1 MEKKLIIF
9 DFFGVISSEIAPV
22 WLRKYFNEEDA
33 KRIKLEIVSKVD
45 SGEITEMELYRQLG
59 ELANVTPDEVA
70 KDWMDLVKINEEL
83 VKFIRKIKENHKVI
97 LLSNASSTYLRK
109 ILNRYELIP
118 LFDEIII
125 SSEVKLVKPGSEIY
139 QLALDRMQVKP
150 EESVM
155 IDDNIV
161 NVNGAK
167 QIGIDGILYTNV
179 NSLIEELKQDLNCFS
194 IV

>member
-1 MEKKLIIF
+1 MEKKLIVF
-9 DFFGVISSEIAPV
+9 DFFGVISSEIAPI

-33 KRIKLEIVSKVD
+33 KRIKAEIVSKVD

-59 ELANVTPDEVA
+59 ELASVSPDKVA
-70 KDWMDLVKINEEL
+70 KDWMDLVKINDRL
-83 VKFIRKIKENHKVI
+83 VNFIKELKENYKVI
-97 LLSNASSTYLRK
+97 LLSNASDTYLRK
-109 ILNRYELIP
+109 ILNRYELIS

-125 SSEVKLVKPGSEIY
+125 SSEVKLVKPGNEIY

-161 NVNGAK
+161 NINGAENA
-167 QIGIDGILYTNV
+167 GMDGILYTDIDN
-179 NSLIEELKQDLNCFS
+179 LKKALTEKLNRFS
-194 IV
+194 VV

>member
-33 KRIKLEIVSKVD
+33 KRIKSEIVSKVD

-83 VKFIRKIKENHKVI
+83 VEFIRKIKENHKVI

-155 IDDNIV
+155 IDDNMV

>member
-33 KRIKLEIVSKVD
+33 KRIKSEIVSKVD

-59 ELANVTPDEVA
+59 ELANVTSDEVA

-83 VKFIRKIKENHKVI
+83 VEFIRKIKENHKVI

-139 QLALDRMQVKP
+139 QLALDRMQAKP

-155 IDDNIV
+155 IDDNMV

>member
-1 MEKKLIIF
+1 MRRLFFYAII
-9 DFFGVISSEIAPV
+9 VHNS
-22 WLRKYFNEEDA
+22 L
-33 KRIKLEIVSKVD
+33 KR
-45 SGEITEMELYRQLG
+45 
-59 ELANVTPDEVA
+59 
-70 KDWMDLVKINEEL
+70 
-83 VKFIRKIKENHKVI
+83 
-97 LLSNASSTYLRK
+97 
-109 ILNRYELIP
+109 LNLYELIP

-139 QLALDRMQVKP
+139 QLALDRMQAKP

-167 QIGIDGILYTNV
+167 QIGIAGILYTNV
-179 NSLIEELKQDLNCFS
+179 NSLIEELKQDLNCCS

>member
-1 MEKKLIIF
+1 MEKKLIVF

-33 KRIKLEIVSKVD
+33 KRIKAEIVSKVD

-59 ELANVTPDEVA
+59 KLANVSADEVA
-70 KDWMDLVKINEEL
+70 KEWMDLVKINDRL
-83 VKFIRKIKENHKVI
+83 VNFIKELKENYKVI
-97 LLSNASSTYLRK
+97 LLSNASDTYLRK

-125 SSEVKLVKPGSEIY
+125 SSEVKLVKPGNEIY
-139 QLALDRMQVKP
+139 QLALDRMQAKP

-167 QIGIDGILYTNV
+167 QIGIAGILYTNV

>member
-1 MEKKLIIF
+1 MEKKLIVF

-33 KRIKLEIVSKVD
+33 KRIKAEIVSKVD

-59 ELANVTPDEVA
+59 KLANVSAEEVA
-70 KDWMDLVKINEEL
+70 KEWMDLVKINDRL
-83 VKFIRKIKENHKVI
+83 VNFIKELKENYKVI
-97 LLSNASSTYLRK
+97 LLSNASDTYLRK

-125 SSEVKLVKPGSEIY
+125 SSEVELVKPGSEIY

-161 NVNGAK
+161 NINGAK
-167 QIGIDGILYTNV
+167 NVGMDGILYTDV
-179 NSLIEELKQDLNCFS
+179 DSLIKTLTEKSNHFS
-194 IV
+194 VV